1 MPQTEDEL
9 RGVFLNYVI
18 GEIKELPWCESG
30 GRGLSV
36 ESERIVED
44 LLFLNAHGFLTIN
57 SQPKANCVA
66 SDDPV
71 FGWGSAGGFVF
82 QKAYVEVWVSPE
94 QWSGLQRLCA
104 LPEFASLSFMAINAE
119 GEEVTNIVRHRDAQ
133 KRCVN
138 AVTWGVFP
146 GQEIQQPTVVDY
158 ESFRTWAAE
167 AFELWRTV
175 WRRLYDEEEG
185 KEGSSGRTDGAADAV
200 AAGHAADEGGAD
212 DAVRQAARAIEDEAK
227 AARARAR
234 SLLTDVHNTYWLVNI
249 VDQSYDVEESD
260 IFAIFRRLVSNS
272 MGEAELRTRVV
283 ELEGGV
289 AALRDDLLRAGELHR
304 RTLEHVSALERNNAR
319 LRRQLHEARTA
330 ALEQEARA
338 VIARPAA
345 RAGAL
350 TSTYS
355 PTGSAGAA
363 YRKSAQRSALQR
375 RGLRRGV
382 SSGASARGGRVSS
395 SSRGYAAVSSKVG
408 RRASPAGAR
417 GAAVHAAPLPRP
429 VLTPPTSG
437 MRKSGSQQLLQEL
450 FLEKFSS

>member
-1 MPQTEDEL
+1 MPQSEDEL

-30 GRGLSV
+30 GRGLSD
-36 ESERIVED
+36 ESERIVDD

-71 FGWGSAGGFVF
+71 FGWGSPGGFVF
-82 QKAYVEVWVSPE
+82 QKAYVEAWISPD
-94 QWSGLQRLCA
+94 QWSGLRQLCA
-104 LPEFASLSFMAINAE
+104 LPEFSSISFMAINAK
-119 GEEVTNIVRHRDAQ
+119 GEEETNIVRHRDGR

-175 WRRLYDEEEG
+175 WRRLYDDDEATAAAAPVET
-185 KEGSSGRTDGAADAV
+185 SDGGATVDFRN
-200 AAGHAADEGGAD
+200 GNRETSDCGAD
-212 DAVRQAARAIEDEAK
+212 DAVRRAARAIESDAK

-234 SLLTDVHNTYWLVNI
+234 GLLTGVHDTYWLVNI
-249 VDQSYDVEESD
+249 VDQSYHVEESD
-260 IFAIFRRLVSNS
+260 VFAIFRRLVSNS

-289 AALRDDLLRAGELHR
+289 AALRDDLLRAGELHQ
-304 RTLEHVSALERNNAR
+304 RTLEHVGALERNNAR

-363 YRKSAQRSALQR
+363 YRKSSQAKRSG
-375 RGLRRGV
+375 RGSTRWGH
-382 SSGASARGGRVSS
+382 
-395 SSRGYAAVSSKVG
+395 AAVGSKVG
-408 RRASPAGAR
+408 RRAGPVARNAARPAPARSPA
-417 GAAVHAAPLPRP
+417 LPRP
-429 VLTPPTSG
+429 VVTPPGGG

-450 FLEKFSS
+450 FLEKYSS